1 MKIQAAIRGFL
12 MDWQLRNRSP
22 NTLRTYRSQ
31 LQVIGRWL
39 EEQGVSDVEEVTV
52 AHLREFLVYTQQ
64 RPASSINPRRPGEL
78 DGHTPSTATMQGYV
92 KAIKLLFGWLADEEV
107 IAKSPATRLQKPI
120 GEKRLRVSFSDEH
133 LSLLFGVCDL
143 ETPLGFR
150 DYTVMLV
157 LLDTG
162 IRVEEL
168 CRLTL
173 DDLHDDY
180 LKIHGKGR
188 KEREVGFTPTTAK
201 FLWKYI
207 NLHRA
212 AESEA
217 VRALFTNIRGRQ
229 MTPSGVEQIFD
240 KIAEAAGLGE
250 EVVVTP
256 HKLRH
261 TFARTWLERG
271 GDVYSLSRLMGHSS
285 VKITEIYLEDFKS
298 RQARAQHTQFS
309 PVSKMRVRQR
319 GHGRHTYQ
327 RGPRS
332 GGEKPRKD
340 TTETDTDE

>member
-1 MKIQAAIRGFL
+1 
-12 MDWQLRNRSP
+12 
-22 NTLRTYRSQ
+22 
-31 LQVIGRWL
+31 
-39 EEQGVSDVEEVTV
+39 
-52 AHLREFLVYTQQ
+52 
-64 RPASSINPRRPGEL
+64 
-78 DGHTPSTATMQGYV
+78 MQGYV

-107 IAKSPATRLQKPI
+107 IAKSPAARLQKAL
-120 GEKRLRVSFSDEH
+120 GEKRLRASFSDEH

-150 DYTVMLV
+150 DYTLMLV

-162 IRVEEL
+162 VRVEEI

-229 MTPSGVEQIFD
+229 MSPSGIEQIFD
-240 KIAEAAGLGE
+240 KIAEVASLGE
-250 EVVVTP
+250 DVVVTP

-285 VKITEIYLEDFKS
+285 VNSIRSSHQSPRCECVSGATDATPTSAAPGVAERS
-298 RQARAQHTQFS
+298 HARRRRRRILTNNCCQSLLNGVLRA
-309 PVSKMRVRQR
+309 VI
-319 GHGRHTYQ
+319 
-327 RGPRS
+327 
-332 GGEKPRKD
+332 
-340 TTETDTDE
+340 